1 MFLNSFMKSFYRKR
15 HELESRF
22 HCLRDAP
29 EMRIVPRCALFP
41 DAPDHLLFLDA
52 HCLLFLDA
60 HCSKMHLIDPSLH
73 TSVHAD
79 VHKTLLEY
87 KEGKLSYFITQ

>member
-1 MFLNSFMKSFYRKR
+1 
-15 HELESRF
+15 
-22 HCLRDAP
+22 
-29 EMRIVPRCALFP
+29 MRIVPRCALFP
-41 DAPDHLLFLDA
+41 DAPDHLLFLDAHCLLFLDA